1 MSAWLIWGIIIVSL
15 ALIAIVK
22 VGFCLEYREEK
33 VEFRLLIGPF
43 PIKFTQKKKDAPQK
57 AKENNK
63 KAPVEHKKG
72 QKKWKMWVKAALSH
86 WDEILTLV
94 GRVLTAPT
102 IDILKLYI
110 SVGGEPDE
118 CAVRYGQ
125 ICAGVGAL
133 LAPLENTFAVL
144 KRDVGVRCTFGSEKL
159 KIDLET
165 RVTLKIYEV
174 IALLVAGLRLLLCLY
189 REVNMNKKV
198 VQKL

>member
-1 MSAWLIWGIIIVSL
+1 
-15 ALIAIVK
+15 
-22 VGFCLEYREEK
+22 
-33 VEFRLLIGPF
+33 
-43 PIKFTQKKKDAPQK
+43 
-57 AKENNK
+57 
-63 KAPVEHKKG
+63 
-72 QKKWKMWVKAALSH
+72 
-86 WDEILTLV
+86 LV